1 MSGKIAKYK
10 GQDTVFRDMFS
21 RKKYLLQL
29 YRALHPEDTDIKA
42 ADLKIVTLQTI
53 LLNGI
58 YNDLGFM
65 VRGDKLLI
73 LLEAQTTWSP
83 NIIIRSL
90 MYLMNT
96 YQEYFNKNKI
106 QLYGTAKVY
115 MPKPELYVVYT
126 KEKANHPDV
135 LSLAEE
141 FFPDKDCCIE
151 AQIKVIYGND
161 TNDILNQY
169 IGFCK
174 VFADTI
180 KIHGRTLKAV
190 KEIVRI
196 CRNKN
201 LLKEYLSE
209 RETEVEGIML
219 TLFNQERVFDI
230 EKSRLLEQGR
240 EEGIARGKLFSIKSM
255 MKNLKISAE
264 QAMEILEIP
273 RSDFAKYMTLL

>member
-126 KEKANHPDV
+126 KEKTNHPDV

>member
-106 QLYGTAKVY
+106 QLYGTTKVY

-126 KEKANHPDV
+126 KEKGNHPDV

-141 FFPDKDCCIE
+141 FFLIR
-151 AQIKVIYGND
+151 I
-161 TNDILNQY
+161 
-169 IGFCK
+169 
-174 VFADTI
+174 
-180 KIHGRTLKAV
+180 AV
-190 KEIVRI
+190 
-196 CRNKN
+196 
-201 LLKEYLSE
+201 
-209 RETEVEGIML
+209 
-219 TLFNQERVFDI
+219 
-230 EKSRLLEQGR
+230 
-240 EEGIARGKLFSIKSM
+240 
-255 MKNLKISAE
+255 
-264 QAMEILEIP
+264 
-273 RSDFAKYMTLL
+273 

>member
-1 MSGKIAKYK
+1 MSEKTAKYT

-21 RKKYLLQL
+21 QKKYLLQL

-42 ADLKIVTLQTI
+42 TDLNIVTLQTI

-96 YQEYFNKNKI
+96 YQEYFDKNKI
-106 QLYGTAKVY
+106 QLYGSVKVDI
-115 MPKPELYVVYT
+115 PKPELYVVYT

-141 FFPDKDCCIE
+141 FFSNKDCCID
-151 AQIKVIYGND
+151 ARIKVIYAND
-161 TNDILNQY
+161 TDDILNQY

-174 VFADTI
+174 VFTDTI
-180 KIHGRTLKAV
+180 KVHGRTLKAV

-201 LLKEYLSE
+201 LLKDYLTE
-209 RETEVEGIML
+209 RKTEVEGIML

-230 EKSRLLEQGR
+230 EKNRLLEQGR

>member
-240 EEGIARGKLFSIKSM
+240 EEGIAQGKLFSIKSM

>member
-126 KEKANHPDV
+126 KEKANHTDV

>member
-201 LLKEYLSE
+201 LLKEYLSD